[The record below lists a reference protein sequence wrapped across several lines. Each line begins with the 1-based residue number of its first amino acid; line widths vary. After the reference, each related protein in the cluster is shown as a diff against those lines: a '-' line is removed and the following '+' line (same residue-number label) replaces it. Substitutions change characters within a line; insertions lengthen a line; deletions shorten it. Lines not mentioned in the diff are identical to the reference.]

1 MAQITTSCA
10 EHSDTP
16 TNLRCSRCEKLV
28 CPRCMVQAPVGI
40 RCREH
45 GQGQKL
51 PTYQVSRGY
60 LARGIGAGVAIG
72 VAGGATLALVV
83 LPIAWSIPFGTMIAL
98 GGFGYLLGEGI
109 SRATNRKRG
118 RPLVIVAVASI
129 LIAFGIIYYFT
140 GLGLSMLFGIGA
152 SIYLA
157 VTRLR

>member
-1 MAQITTSCA
+1 MPESTTYCA
-10 EHSDTP
+10 EHTETP
-16 TNLRCSRCEKLV
+16 TSLRCSRCEKLV
-28 CPRCMVQAPVGI
+28 CPQCMVQAPVGI

-45 GQGQKL
+45 GQGAKL

-72 VAGGATLALVV
+72 VVGGAVLALVV
-83 LPIAWSIPFGTMIAL
+83 LPFAWTIPFGTMISL

-118 RPLVIVAVASI
+118 RTLVIVAVASA
-129 LIAFGIIYYFT
+129 LVAFGIIYYFT
-140 GLGLSMLFGIGA
+140 GLGLSLLLGIGV

-157 VTRLR
+157 TTRLR

>member
-1 MAQITTSCA
+1 MAQITTYCA
-10 EHSDTP
+10 EHGDTP

-45 GQGQKL
+45 GQGRKV

-72 VAGGATLALVV
+72 VAGGAALALVV
-83 LPIAWSIPFGTMIAL
+83 LPIAWSIPFGSMIAL

-118 RPLVIVAVASI
+118 RPLVIVAVANI

-140 GLGLSMLFGIGA
+140 GLGLSMLLGIGL
-152 SIYLA
+152 SVYLA